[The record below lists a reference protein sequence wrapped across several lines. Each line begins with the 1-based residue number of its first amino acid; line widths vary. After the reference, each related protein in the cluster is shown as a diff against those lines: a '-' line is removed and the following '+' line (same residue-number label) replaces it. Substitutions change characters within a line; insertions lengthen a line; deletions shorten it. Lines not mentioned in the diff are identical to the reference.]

1 MNALNVR
8 NLLRLFPTHSE
19 PSLDRYW
26 QVTQLCLLIL
36 PFNTLLG
43 GVSLFVN
50 SAVLWGRYANQFVQS
65 LLNQVL
71 VLLGAWM
78 VIIALFSDRKD
89 LSLPGLLN
97 FLPFFVVF
105 IAQSFLFREARQLR
119 QLAMLLVM
127 PSVPISILAIAQVLW
142 GWNFHWKILSIGGG
156 DGVILDWVLHPGG
169 VPLGRASSLFYYAT
183 ILASYLVMTFTVSVG
198 LWTDAMAQPLKAS
211 QIKSDEM
218 RSLGSRIGRGL
229 GQWFGERLFQS
240 RLGLMVVVMLN
251 AIALFL
257 TQSRNAWGIALG
269 MVVLFAVLMGY
280 RWVMGLVT
288 SLVVAVL
295 EAAYAPPPLNGW
307 FRTVLPRQIWG
318 RVNDELFLGRPVE
331 TLRLTQWK
339 FAASMMQQ
347 KPLTGWGLRN
357 FSMLYE
363 AATHYYM
370 GHPHNLMLMLAC
382 EMGIPATVV
391 FYAIVGVVVGRGVQL
406 VGRLSAF
413 EGRSL
418 VMIVLAFLGCT
429 VFSFFDVPI
438 FDARINLLG
447 WMLLAGIWG
456 VVQRATAIDSTGVR
470 GAREGLGGEG
480 LGNIWD

>member
-19 PSLDRYW
+19 PSLDRHW

-36 PFNTLLG
+36 PFNTLVG
-43 GVSLFVN
+43 GVSLFIN
-50 SAVLWGRYANQFVQS
+50 SALLWGRYANQFVQS

-119 QLAMLLVM
+119 QLALLLVI
-127 PSVPISILAIAQVLW
+127 PSVPVSILAIAQVLW
-142 GWNFHWKILSIGGG
+142 GWSFHWTILSIGGG

-183 ILASYLVMTFTVSVG
+183 ILASYLVITFTVSVG
-198 LWTDAMAQPLKAS
+198 LWTDALAQPLK
-211 QIKSDEM
+211 IP
-218 RSLGSRIGRGL
+218 
-229 GQWFGERLFQS
+229 FQS
-240 RLGLMVVVMLN
+240 RFGLMVVVVLN

-257 TQSRNAWGIALG
+257 TQSRNAWGIALA

-280 RWVMGLVT
+280 RWVLGLVT

-307 FRTVLPRQIWG
+307 FRTLVPRQVWA
-318 RVNDELFLGRPVE
+318 RVNDDLFAGRPIE

-339 FAASMMQQ
+339 FAASLMQQ

-363 AATHYYM
+363 AATQYYI

-382 EMGIPATVV
+382 EMGIPATGV
-391 FYAIVGVVVGRGVQL
+391 FYAIVGVVVGRGVRL
-406 VGRLSAF
+406 VGRLSVF

-418 VMIVLAFLGCT
+418 MMIVLAFLGCT
-429 VFSFFDVPI
+429 VFSLFDVPI

-456 VVQRATAIDSTGVR
+456 VVQRRPAI
-470 GAREGLGGEG
+470 
-480 LGNIWD
+480 

>member
-19 PSLDRYW
+19 PSLDRHW
-26 QVTQLCLLIL
+26 QVTQICLLIL

-43 GVSLFVN
+43 GVSLFIN
-50 SAVLWGRYANQFVQS
+50 SALLWGRYANQFVQS

-105 IAQSFLFREARQLR
+105 IAQSFLFRETRQLR
-119 QLAMLLVM
+119 QLALLLVI
-127 PSVPISILAIAQVLW
+127 PSVPISILAIAQVLL
-142 GWNFHWKILSIGGG
+142 GWSFHWTILSIGGG

-183 ILASYLVMTFTVSVG
+183 ILASYLVITFTVSVG
-198 LWTDAMAQPLKAS
+198 LWTDAMAQPLKANPV
-211 QIKSDEM
+211 KSDAM
-218 RSLGSRIGRGL
+218 RSGVRSKIGRSV
-229 GQWFGERLFQS
+229 GEWVFQS
-240 RLGLMVVVMLN
+240 RFGLVFVVMLN

-269 MVVLFAVLMGY
+269 MVILFAVLMGY
-280 RWVMGLVT
+280 RWVLGLVT

-307 FRTVLPRQIWG
+307 FRTLVPRQVWG
-318 RVNDELFLGRPVE
+318 RVNDDLFLGRPIE

-339 FAASMMQQ
+339 FAASLMQQ

-363 AATHYYM
+363 AATHYYI

-382 EMGIPATVV
+382 EMGIPATGV
-391 FYAIVGVVVGRGVQL
+391 FYAIVGVVVGRGVRL
-406 VGRLSAF
+406 VGRLSVF

-418 VMIVLAFLGCT
+418 MMIVLAFLGCT
-429 VFSFFDVPI
+429 AFSFFDVPI

-447 WMLLAGIWG
+447 WMLLAGVWG
-456 VVQRATAIDSTGVR
+456 VVQRQPAI
-470 GAREGLGGEG
+470 
-480 LGNIWD
+480 

>member
-50 SAVLWGRYANQFVQS
+50 SALLWGRYANQFVQS

-119 QLAMLLVM
+119 QLAMLLVI
-127 PSVPISILAIAQVLW
+127 PSVPISVLAVAQVLW
-142 GWNFHWKILSIGGG
+142 GWSFHWQILSIGGG
-156 DGVILDWVLHPGG
+156 DGLILDWFLHPGG

-211 QIKSDEM
+211 PIT
-218 RSLGSRIGRGL
+218 
-229 GQWFGERLFQS
+229 FQL

-269 MVVLFAVLMGY
+269 VVIVFSVLMGY

-288 SLVVAVL
+288 SVVVAVL

-307 FRTVLPRQIWG
+307 FRAVVPRQVWG

-339 FAASMMQQ
+339 FTVSMMQQ

-363 AATHYYM
+363 AATHYYI

-382 EMGIPATVV
+382 EMGIPATAV

-456 VVQRATAIDSTGVR
+456 VVQRRSVETTGVGSDR
-470 GAREGLGGEG
+470 VGGEG
-480 LGNIWD
+480 GEYFGNKKEGDRSIVPLV

>member
-19 PSLDRYW
+19 ASLDRYW

-36 PFNTLLG
+36 PFSTLLG
-43 GVSLFVN
+43 GVAMFVN
-50 SAVLWGRYANQFVQS
+50 SALLWGRYANQFVQS

-119 QLAMLLVM
+119 QLAVLLVM
-127 PSVPISILAIAQVLW
+127 PSVPISVLAIAQVLW
-142 GWNFHWKILSIGGG
+142 GWSFHWTILSIGSG
-156 DGVILDWVLHPGG
+156 DGVILDWFLHPGG

-183 ILASYLVMTFTVSVG
+183 ILASYLVMTFTVSLG
-198 LWTDAMAQPLKAS
+198 LWTDAIAQPLKS
-211 QIKSDEM
+211 
-218 RSLGSRIGRGL
+218 GV
-229 GQWFGERLFQS
+229 FQS
-240 RLGLMVVVMLN
+240 RFGLMGVVILN

-269 MVVLFAVLMGY
+269 IVIVFAVLMGY

-307 FRTVLPRQIWG
+307 FRTVVPRQVWA

-331 TLRLTQWK
+331 TLRLAQWK
-339 FAASMMQQ
+339 FAVSIMQQ

-363 AATHYYM
+363 AATNYYI

-382 EMGIPATVV
+382 EMGIPATAVFFTDRKSVV
-391 FYAIVGVVVGRGVQL
+391 
-406 VGRLSAF
+406 
-413 EGRSL
+413 
-418 VMIVLAFLGCT
+418 
-429 VFSFFDVPI
+429 
-438 FDARINLLG
+438 
-447 WMLLAGIWG
+447 
-456 VVQRATAIDSTGVR
+456 
-470 GAREGLGGEG
+470 
-480 LGNIWD
+480 

>member
-1 MNALNVR
+1 MNALNVH
-8 NLLRLFPTHSE
+8 NLLKLFRPHSE

-36 PFNTLLG
+36 PFNTLVG

-50 SAVLWGRYANQFVQS
+50 SALLWGRYANQFVQS

-119 QLAMLLVM
+119 QLAMLLVI
-127 PSVPISILAIAQVLW
+127 PSVPISILAIAQVFW
-142 GWNFHWKILSIGGG
+142 GWSFHWKIFSIGGG
-156 DGVILDWVLHPGG
+156 DGVILDWFLHPGG

-218 RSLGSRIGRGL
+218 QSLGAGIG
-229 GQWFGERLFQS
+229 QSFGEWLFQS
-240 RLGLMVVVMLN
+240 RFGLMVVVMLN

-257 TQSRNAWGIALG
+257 TQSRNAWGIAVG

-307 FRTVLPRQIWG
+307 FRTVVPMYVWG

-339 FAASMMQQ
+339 FAVSMMQQ

-363 AATHYYM
+363 AATHYYI

-391 FYAIVGVVVGRGVQL
+391 FYSIVGVVVGRGVQL

-456 VVQRATAIDSTGVR
+456 VVQRRSMAIG
-470 GAREGLGGEG
+470 GGEREGLGG
-480 LGNIWD
+480 

>member
-8 NLLRLFPTHSE
+8 KLLRLFPTHSE

-50 SAVLWGRYANQFVQS
+50 SALLWGRYANQFVQS

-119 QLAMLLVM
+119 QLAVLLVM
-127 PSVPISILAIAQVLW
+127 PSVPISVLAIAQVLW
-142 GWNFHWKILSIGGG
+142 GWSFHWTILSIGGG
-156 DGVILDWVLHPGG
+156 DGVILDWFLHPGG

-211 QIKSDEM
+211 PIKSDEVRGM
-218 RSLGSRIGRGL
+218 GRSV
-229 GQWFGERLFQS
+229 GEGLFQS
-240 RLGLMVVVMLN
+240 RFGLMVVVMLN

-269 MVVLFAVLMGY
+269 MVIVFAVLMGY
-280 RWVMGLVT
+280 RWVIGGVT
-288 SLVVAVL
+288 SGVVAVL

-307 FRTVLPRQIWG
+307 FRTMVPRQVWG

-339 FAASMMQQ
+339 FAVSIMQQ

-363 AATHYYM
+363 SATNYYI

-382 EMGIPATVV
+382 EMGIPATGV
-391 FYAIVGVVVGRGVQL
+391 FYAIVGVVVGRGVRL
-406 VGRLSAF
+406 VGRLSAV

-429 VFSFFDVPI
+429 VFSFSDVPI

-456 VVQRATAIDSTGVR
+456 VVQWQEGVR
-470 GAREGLGGEG
+470 VKE
-480 LGNIWD
+480 

>member
-8 NLLRLFPTHSE
+8 KLLRLFPTHSE

-50 SAVLWGRYANQFVQS
+50 SALLWGRYANQFVQS

-119 QLAMLLVM
+119 QLAVLLVM
-127 PSVPISILAIAQVLW
+127 PSVPISVLAIAQVLW
-142 GWNFHWKILSIGGG
+142 GWSFHWKILSIGGG

-198 LWTDAMAQPLKAS
+198 LWTDAMAQPLKDS
-211 QIKSDEM
+211 QIKSKV
-218 RSLGSRIGRGL
+218 
-229 GQWFGERLFQS
+229 QS
-240 RLGLMVVVMLN
+240 RLGLMVVMLLN

-269 MVVLFAVLMGY
+269 MVFLFAVLMGY
-280 RWVMGLVT
+280 RWVMGGVT
-288 SLVVAVL
+288 SGVVAVL
-295 EAAYAPPPLNGW
+295 EAAYAPPPLSGW
-307 FRTVLPRQIWG
+307 FRAVVPRQIWG

-363 AATHYYM
+363 AATNYYI
-370 GHPHNLMLMLAC
+370 GHPHNLMLMLAS

-391 FYAIVGVVVGRGVQL
+391 FYSIVGVVVGRGVRL

-418 VMIVLAFLGCT
+418 VMIVVAFLGCT
-429 VFSFFDVPI
+429 AFSFFDVPI

-456 VVQRATAIDSTGVR
+456 VVQRQPAI
-470 GAREGLGGEG
+470 
-480 LGNIWD
+480 

>member
-8 NLLRLFPTHSE
+8 NLLRLFRPHSE

-36 PFNTLLG
+36 PFNTLVG

-50 SAVLWGRYANQFVQS
+50 SALLWGRYANQFVQS

-119 QLAMLLVM
+119 QLAMLLVI
-127 PSVPISILAIAQVLW
+127 PSVPISILAIAQVFW
-142 GWNFHWKILSIGGG
+142 GWSFHWKIFSIGGG
-156 DGVILDWVLHPGG
+156 DGVILDWFLHPGG
-169 VPLGRASSLFYYAT
+169 LPLGRASSLFYYAT

-218 RSLGSRIGRGL
+218 QSLGAGIGRS
-229 GQWFGERLFQS
+229 FGEWLFQS
-240 RLGLMVVVMLN
+240 RFGLMVVVMLN

-257 TQSRNAWGIALG
+257 TQSRNAWGIAVA

-307 FRTVLPRQIWG
+307 FRTVVPMYVWG

-339 FAASMMQQ
+339 FAVSMMQQ

-363 AATHYYM
+363 AATHYYV

-391 FYAIVGVVVGRGVQL
+391 FYSIVGVVVGRGVQL

-456 VVQRATAIDSTGVR
+456 VVQRRSMAIG
-470 GAREGLGGEG
+470 GGEREGLGG
-480 LGNIWD
+480 

>member
-43 GVSLFVN
+43 GVSLFIN
-50 SAVLWGRYANQFVQS
+50 SALLWGRYANQFVQS

-71 VLLGAWM
+71 ILLGAWM

-119 QLAMLLVM
+119 QLAVLLVM
-127 PSVPISILAIAQVLW
+127 PSVPSSGLAIAQVLW
-142 GWNFHWKILSIGGG
+142 GGSFHWTILSIGSG
-156 DGVILDWVLHPGG
+156 DGVILDWFLHPGG

-183 ILASYLVMTFTVSVG
+183 ILASYLVMTFTVSLG
-198 LWTDAMAQPLKAS
+198 LWTDAIAQPLKS
-211 QIKSDEM
+211 
-218 RSLGSRIGRGL
+218 GV
-229 GQWFGERLFQS
+229 FQS
-240 RLGLMVVVMLN
+240 RFGLMGVVILN

-269 MVVLFAVLMGY
+269 IVIVFAVLMGY

-307 FRTVLPRQIWG
+307 FRTVVPRQVWA

-331 TLRLTQWK
+331 TLRLAQWK
-339 FAASMMQQ
+339 FAVSIMQQ

-363 AATHYYM
+363 AATNYYI

-382 EMGIPATVV
+382 EMGIPATAV
-391 FYAIVGVVVGRGVQL
+391 FFTIVGVVVGKGVRL
-406 VGRLSAF
+406 VGQLSAF

-456 VVQRATAIDSTGVR
+456 VVQR
-470 GAREGLGGEG
+470 RERVGE
-480 LGNIWD
+480 

>member
-8 NLLRLFPTHSE
+8 NLLRLFPTHSDA
-19 PSLDRYW
+19 SLDRYW

-36 PFNTLLG
+36 PFNALLG

-50 SAVLWGRYANQFVQS
+50 SALLWGRYANQFVQS

-78 VIIALFSDRKD
+78 VIIALFSDRRD

-127 PSVPISILAIAQVLW
+127 PSVPISILAVAQVMW
-142 GWNFHWKILSIGGG
+142 GWSFHWTILSIGGG

-198 LWTDAMAQPLKAS
+198 LWTDAMAQPPKLGEFKFN
-211 QIKSDEM
+211 EL
-218 RSLGSRIGRGL
+218 RSIGRGVRQ
-229 GQWFGERLFQS
+229 GVGRVFGEWLFQS
-240 RLGLMVVVMLN
+240 RLGLTIVMLLN

-257 TQSRNAWGIALG
+257 TQSRNAWGIGLG
-269 MVVLFAVLMGY
+269 IVIVFAVLMGY
-280 RWVMGLVT
+280 RWVVGLVS
-288 SLVVAVL
+288 SLVIAVL

-307 FRTVLPRQIWG
+307 FRTVVPRQVWG

-339 FAASMMQQ
+339 FAVSMMQQ

-363 AATHYYM
+363 AATNYYI

-391 FYAIVGVVVGRGVQL
+391 FYAIVGVVVGRGVQM

-429 VFSFFDVPI
+429 IFSFFDVPI

-456 VVQRATAIDSTGVR
+456 VVQRQVAIGNTGAG
-470 GAREGLGGEG
+470 GARLGG
-480 LGNIWD
+480 